1 MGKMKIHE
9 IKEFLDEKAALY
21 QSRAFIDDDPIAVPH
36 QFSRQGDIECA
47 GFIAATIAWG
57 NRKSILKNADT
68 ILNAM
73 DYQPFE
79 YILNYNKKEQ
89 KYWKSKGSLHRTLNG
104 SDLDFLIRGLQ
115 GILQQEKGLE
125 DAFVTHS
132 GEAIEGIKQF
142 RSLMLRASH
151 EQRSLK
157 HLGDALS
164 GSACKRLNMYLRWMV
179 RPATGGVDFGLWKK
193 LDPAKL
199 SIPLDVH
206 SGKTARILGI
216 LKRKANDLKA
226 VYELDNI
233 LRRFDVK
240 DPVKYDFALFG
251 IGVYEPDFQK

>member
-1 MGKMKIHE
+1 
-9 IKEFLDEKAALY
+9 
-21 QSRAFIDDDPIAVPH
+21 
-36 QFSRQGDIECA
+36 
-47 GFIAATIAWG
+47 
-57 NRKSILKNADT
+57 
-68 ILNAM
+68 
-73 DYQPFE
+73 
-79 YILNYNKKEQ
+79 
-89 KYWKSKGSLHRTLNG
+89 
-104 SDLDFLIRGLQ
+104 
-115 GILQQEKGLE
+115 
-125 DAFVTHS
+125 
-132 GEAIEGIKQF
+132 
-142 RSLMLRASH
+142 MLRASH

-206 SGKTARILGI
+206 SGNTARILGI
-216 LKRKANDLKA
+216 LKRKANDLRA